1 MFTGI
6 VEETGKI
13 TGISKQNSNTIIN
26 VSCSFI
32 DELKINQSVCHNGIC
47 LSVFEI
53 KDRYYQ
59 VCAVKETMKK
69 SNLDYLEIGSLIN
82 LERCMKVG
90 DRFDGHFVQGHVD
103 CTLDCVRVEDL
114 NGSWKFSFK
123 FDKAHQKYLIPQGS
137 ISINGVSL
145 TISKI
150 NTEKNY
156 FNVDIIPYTF
166 NNTNLKNIEKNSTVN
181 IEFDILAKQI
191 ANLNHFKS

>member
-13 TGISKQNSNTIIN
+13 TGISIENSNTILN

-32 DELKINQSVCHNGIC
+32 DELKINQSVSHNGVC
-47 LSVFEI
+47 LSVFKI
-53 KDRYYQ
+53 QDGYYQ
-59 VCAVKETMKK
+59 VCAVKETIEK
-69 SNLDYLEIGSLIN
+69 SNLSFLEVGSLIN

-103 CTLDCVRVEDL
+103 CTLDCVRIQDL

-123 FDKAHQKYLIPQGS
+123 FDKTYKKYLIPQGS

-150 NTEKNY
+150 NTDENY

-166 NNTNLKNIEKNSTVN
+166 TNTNLSNLEINSPAN

-191 ANLNHFKS
+191 ANLNYFKS

>member
-13 TGISKQNSNTIIN
+13 TGISIENSNTILN

-32 DELKINQSVCHNGIC
+32 DELKINQSVSHNGVC
-47 LSVFEI
+47 LSVFKI
-53 KDRYYQ
+53 KDGYYQ
-59 VCAVKETMKK
+59 VCAVKETIEK
-69 SNLDYLEIGSLIN
+69 SNLSFLEVGSLIN

-103 CTLDCVRVEDL
+103 CTLDCVRIQDL

-123 FDKAHQKYLIPQGS
+123 FDKTYKKYLIPQGS

-150 NTEKNY
+150 NTDENY

-166 NNTNLKNIEKNSTVN
+166 TNTNLSNLEINSPAN

-191 ANLNHFKS
+191 ANLNYFKS

>member
-13 TGISKQNSNTIIN
+13 TGISIENSNTILN
-26 VSCSFI
+26 VSCSFN
-32 DELKINQSVCHNGIC
+32 DELEINQSVCHNGVC
-47 LSVFEI
+47 LSVFKI
-53 KDRYYQ
+53 KNNYYQ
-59 VCAVKETMKK
+59 VCAVKETMVK
-69 SNLDYLEIGSLIN
+69 SNLSFLEIGSLIN
-82 LERCMKVG
+82 LERCMRVG

-103 CTLDCVRVEDL
+103 CTLKCVRILDL
-114 NGSWKFSFK
+114 KGSWKFSFK
-123 FDKAHQKYLIPQGS
+123 FDKTHQKYLIPQGS

-150 NTEKNY
+150 NTEENY

-166 NNTNLKNIEKNSTVN
+166 NNTNLRNIEINSHVN

-191 ANLNHFKS
+191 ANLNYFKS

>member
-13 TGISKQNSNTIIN
+13 TGISIENSNTILN

-32 DELKINQSVCHNGIC
+32 DELKINQSVSHNGVC
-47 LSVFEI
+47 LSVFKI
-53 KDRYYQ
+53 KDGYYQ
-59 VCAVKETMKK
+59 VCAVKETIEK
-69 SNLDYLEIGSLIN
+69 SNLSFLEVGSLIN

-90 DRFDGHFVQGHVD
+90 DRFDGHFVHGHVD
-103 CTLDCVRVEDL
+103 CTLDCVRIQDL

-123 FDKAHQKYLIPQGS
+123 FDKTYKKYLIPQGS

-150 NTEKNY
+150 NTDENY

-166 NNTNLKNIEKNSTVN
+166 TNTNLSNLEINSPAN
-181 IEFDILAKQI
+181 IEFDILGKQI
-191 ANLNHFKS
+191 ANLNYFKS

>member
-13 TGISKQNSNTIIN
+13 TGISNQNSNTILN
-26 VSCSFI
+26 VSCSFT
-32 DELKINQSVCHNGIC
+32 DELKINQSVSHNGVC

-53 KDRYYQ
+53 KDGYYQ
-59 VCAVKETMKK
+59 VCAVKETMVK
-69 SNLDYLEIGSLIN
+69 SNLNCLEIGSLIN
-82 LERCMKVG
+82 LERCMKAG

-103 CTLDCVRVEDL
+103 CTLDCVQVQDL

-123 FDKAHQKYLIPQGS
+123 FDKTHQKYLIPQGS
-137 ISINGVSL
+137 IAINGVSL

-150 NTEKNY
+150 NTEENF

-166 NNTNLKNIEKNSTVN
+166 NNTNLKDIEINSKLN

-191 ANLNHFKS
+191 ANLNYFKS